1 MVKNIYF
8 VAIATALIAAG
19 CSSDGNERRQKYIDA
34 DYYTRLEIPPDLT
47 PTNESKQLTTPKPA
61 DEAMAKFKQDTANL
75 GGSKKE
81 AKVAMAAGAEGTH
94 LQTGNGVFWLEVEK
108 EAGELW
114 PELSAFWENE
124 GIRVIR
130 SEPVLG
136 IMETDWVSKLQI
148 NDDAGFF
155 RKMFNTVD
163 PDRLDKFTLRVE
175 PVPGQDKTK
184 VFISHSGLEK
194 LVEGDDVNWR
204 SRCSEEELEYEMLNR
219 LALFVG
225 LDAVQSKKVS
235 ENYRPYTSRVRV
247 PEDNVNTL
255 YVTGNMEFVWERTLR
270 ALDRQKMDVQ
280 AMDESARWIK
290 VAIENISNESI
301 GQERDEIAESSWLM
315 QWLRGSGE
323 DYAEDSSRQFTLK
336 FEQNDDVV
344 RLDILRHDGEPA
356 ESVLAEQF
364 RKSLA
369 IELQ

>member
-8 VAIATALIAAG
+8 VAIAAALIAAG
-19 CSSDGNERRQKYIDA
+19 CSSDGNERRQEYIDA

-47 PTNESKQLTTPKPA
+47 STNENKQLNTPKPA
-61 DEAMAKFKQDTANL
+61 DEAMAKFKQDTADL
-75 GGSKKE
+75 GGSK
-81 AKVAMAAGAEGTH
+81 AQDKVAMVAGVEGAH
-94 LQTGNGVFWLEVEK
+94 LQTDNGVSWLEVDEK
-108 EAGELW
+108 AGELW
-114 PELSAFWENE
+114 PQLSAFWGNE
-124 GIRVIR
+124 GIKVIR

-148 NDDAGFF
+148 DDDAGFF

-175 PVPGQDKTK
+175 PVPSQNKTK
-184 VFISHSGLEK
+184 IFVSHSGLEK

-204 SRCSEEELEYEMLNR
+204 SRCSDEALEHEMLNR

-225 LDAVQSKKVS
+225 LDAVQSEKVF

-247 PEDNVNTL
+247 PEDNVSTL
-255 YVTGNMEFVWERTLR
+255 YITGNMEFVWRRTLR
-270 ALDRQKMDVQ
+270 ALDRQNMDVQ
-280 AMDESARWIK
+280 AIDAPARRIK
-290 VAIENISNESI
+290 VAIGNISNESI

-315 QWLRGSGE
+315 QWLKGSGE
-323 DYAEDSSRQFTLK
+323 AYAEDSSRQFTLK

-344 RLDILRHDGEPA
+344 RLDILRYDGEPA

>member
-19 CSSDGNERRQKYIDA
+19 CSSDGNERREKYIDA
-34 DYYTRLEIPPDLT
+34 DYYARLEIPPDLT

-61 DEAMAKFKQDTANL
+61 EEAIAKFKQDTANL
-75 GGSKKE
+75 GESKQE
-81 AKVAMAAGAEGTH
+81 GKVAMSTGVEGAH

-108 EAGELW
+108 EASELW
-114 PELSAFWENE
+114 PQLSAFWSNE
-124 GIRVIR
+124 GIKVIR

-136 IMETDWVSKLQI
+136 IVETDWVSKLQI
-148 NDDAGFF
+148 DDDAGFF

-163 PDRLDKFTLRVE
+163 PDRLDKFILRVE
-175 PVPGQDKTK
+175 SIPGQSKTK
-184 VFISHSGLEK
+184 IFMSHSGLEK

-204 SRCSEEELEYEMLNR
+204 SRCSEEELEHEMLNR

-225 LDAVQSKKVS
+225 LDAVQSEKVF
-235 ENYRPYTSRVRV
+235 ENYRPYTSRVRM
-247 PEDNVNTL
+247 PEDNVSTL
-255 YVTGNMEFVWERTLR
+255 YITGNMEFVWRRTLR
-270 ALDRQKMDVQ
+270 ALDRQNMDVQ
-280 AMDESARWIK
+280 AIDASARRIK
-290 VAIENISNESI
+290 VAIEKISNESI
-301 GQERDEIAESSWLM
+301 GQERDEIAEASWLM

-323 DYAEDSSRQFTLK
+323 GYAEDSSRQFTLK
-336 FEQNDDVV
+336 FVQGDDVV